1 MTEVAEEYNEH
12 EVELE
17 DLAIVGEEIRRLR
30 DTRDQLNALKKIEKD
45 SRAKLIQM
53 LDERGGRVY
62 DEQSGLEAVLTTKNR
77 FEWDANL
84 LRETGELKDEEI
96 AACMVTTVDRKKIEA
111 LILKGTARERM
122 LAPARVPVSSYE
134 QIDIKEMADDRRL
147 I

>member
-1 MTEVAEEYNEH
+1 MTEVAEEFNEH

-17 DLAIVGEEIRRLR
+17 EIATVGEEVRRLR

-53 LDERGGRVY
+53 LDERGGRFY
-62 DEQSGLEAVLTTKNR
+62 DEVSGLEAVLTTKNR

-84 LRETGELKDEEI
+84 LRETGELRDEEI
-96 AACMVTTVDRKKIEA
+96 ADCLVTTVDKKKIEA
-111 LILKGTARERM
+111 YILKGTARERI
-122 LAPARVPVSSYE
+122 LAPAKVPVSSYE
-134 QIDIKEMADDRRL
+134 QIDIKEMANDRRL